1 MAADGRRAFI
11 ENTLTHSATRRHRPS
26 YTLHH
31 HHQQQ
36 HTRRYTR
43 TTRTRISNFKYHT
56 SNKQPN
62 KTGAKHNSL
71 FKPHPSSDHSTQLP
85 SSQKPAALT

>member
-36 HTRRYTR
+36 QHATLHAHYTDANIKFQISYIKQTTKQNRR
-43 TTRTRISNFKYHT
+43 
-56 SNKQPN
+56 
-62 KTGAKHNSL
+62 
-71 FKPHPSSDHSTQLP
+71 
-85 SSQKPAALT
+85 